1 MTFDDILLVVKEN
14 LRDEKEAN
22 WSNESL
28 LDKIRL
34 AYQEVAKELLI
45 YQKSI
50 SYTHTGEDVPLVLPK
65 DIIKPIGIF
74 INARPLDLKSFEWVT
89 KHRLEL
95 QHYQVAYT
103 NFDGLRIFP
112 LPKKDDIIE
121 MVYQFTQTIYDKEVV
136 LDLPELAK
144 NALVFYTLYLAN
156 QLETRKESLQKST
169 YFKTEYSVEINKVK
183 RDYLGFKNSKTYSP
197 SYQRV

>member
-1 MTFDDILLVVKEN
+1 MTFEDVLLVVAEN

-22 WSNESL
+22 WSEESL

-50 SYTHTGEDVPLVLPK
+50 SYTHNGSSVPLNLPK

-74 INARPLDLKSFEWVT
+74 LNGRPLEIKSFEWVT
-89 KHRLEL
+89 RHRMEL
-95 QHYQVAYT
+95 RYCPIAYT
-103 NFDGLRIFP
+103 NFDGLRIYP
-112 LPKKDDIIE
+112 LPKQGDTIE

-156 QLETRKESLQKST
+156 QKETRKESLQKSA
-169 YFKTEYSVEINKVK
+169 YFKTEYSAEINKVK
-183 RDYLGFKNSKTYSP
+183 KDYLGFKNSKSYAP
-197 SYQRV
+197 SYQKV